1 MYSLLFRT
9 EYDIHFFLLV
19 VTDMYEEQ
27 IYYPFLVVGYIIG
40 WLRELH

>member
-1 MYSLLFRT
+1 
-9 EYDIHFFLLV
+9 
-19 VTDMYEEQ
+19 MYEEQIYYPLEQ